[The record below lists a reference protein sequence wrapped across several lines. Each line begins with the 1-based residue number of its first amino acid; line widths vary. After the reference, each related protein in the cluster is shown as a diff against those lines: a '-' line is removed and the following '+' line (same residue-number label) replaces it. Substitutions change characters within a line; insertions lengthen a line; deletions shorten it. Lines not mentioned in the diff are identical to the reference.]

1 MWLKLDRGNLAIPF
15 KSQGR
20 RYGSGSPV
28 DDAVP
33 DAVIRGLGSAVAG

>member
-20 RYGSGSPV
+20 RHGSGSLV

-33 DAVIRGLGSAVAG
+33 DAVITRLKGALA